1 MNIFHTFNIREIV
14 KNSFRLRESL
24 AEQEQAEKKLVE
36 KQAQAKAVEA
46 QPFQAAPRSQD
57 KDVSTVTTYEGECVQ
72 LSFIGEEN
80 NCANQFVVYTD
91 LKNPDCRAQ
100 CPDTIFKGFYQIKKR
115 TITMTILGT
124 KVSTNQNGGYDHLV
138 DKIMLRRDKEDPEDV
153 PATGKCNAIAIDDS
167 FNLNC
172 FIVVEFPAGAE
183 ELKWV
188 MCGVSRHEVAAVPK
202 CNESPIW
209 KNFNPDSLCQ

>member
-1 MNIFHTFNIREIV
+1 MTYPLKCSVSCRKRDSFREYIERKRLGMQLKLKSKLRAKMNIFHTFNIREIV

-24 AEQEQAEKKLVE
+24 QNRNKPKELVE

-100 CPDTIFKGFYQIKKR
+100 CPDTIFKGF
-115 TITMTILGT
+115 T
-124 KVSTNQNGGYDHLV
+124 KSKSEQ
-138 DKIMLRRDKEDPEDV
+138 
-153 PATGKCNAIAIDDS
+153 
-167 FNLNC
+167 
-172 FIVVEFPAGAE
+172 
-183 ELKWV
+183 
-188 MCGVSRHEVAAVPK
+188 SR
-202 CNESPIW
+202 
-209 KNFNPDSLCQ
+209 